1 MSIRV
6 RRATQADCEEIL
18 EIYSFESV
26 VSQTSQV
33 PYGSDEFW
41 SEFYKKQGDQSIEL
55 VAMYENRVVGH
66 MGILL
71 NTAPRKKHLG
81 RFGLAVHPRYQ
92 GKGCGTA
99 LMAELINMADNW
111 LNLIRLEAE
120 VSCENSVAVD
130 LYEKFGFETE
140 GTAVKS
146 LFSRGRYLDSYAM
159 ARLNSKGRSD

>member
-6 RRATQADCEEIL
+6 RRASQADYEEII

-26 VSQTSQV
+26 ISQTSQL
-33 PYGSDEFW
+33 PYGSREFW
-41 SEFYKKQGDQSIEL
+41 MNFYKEKSDHSIEL
-55 VAMYENRVVGH
+55 VVMYDNRVVGH

-71 NTAPRKKHLG
+71 ETSPRRKHVG

-111 LNLIRLEAE
+111 LNLTRLELE
-120 VSCENSVAVD
+120 VSSENRVAID
-130 LYEKFGFETE
+130 LYEKFGFDME
-140 GTAVKS
+140 GTAVDA
-146 LFSRGRYLDSYAM
+146 LFFRGRYLDSYHM
-159 ARLNSKGRSD
+159 ARINSGDRTD